1 MWDFAV
7 AKLAELVGADY
18 LIILIEVDNDC
29 VYVDLKSKVQRPKMR
44 YTLNLSKN
52 RNISQ
57 TSPSLSNYT
66 KIMQTFFFHDKII

>member
-1 MWDFAV
+1 MDFAV

-29 VYVDLKSKVQRPKMR
+29 AYVDLKSKVQRPKILC
-44 YTLNLSKN
+44 TLNLSKN

>member
-18 LIILIEVDNDC
+18 LIILIEVDNVC
-29 VYVDLKSKVQRPKMR
+29 VYVDLKSKVQRPKMLC
-44 YTLNLSKN
+44 TLNLSKN

-66 KIMQTFFFHDKII
+66 KIMQTFFFHNIIR

>member
-1 MWDFAV
+1 LWDFAV

-29 VYVDLKSKVQRPKMR
+29 VYVDLKSKVQRPKMLC
-44 YTLNLSKN
+44 TLNLSKN

>member
-18 LIILIEVDNDC
+18 LLILIEVDNDC
-29 VYVDLKSKVQRPKMR
+29 VYVDLKSKVQRPKMLC
-44 YTLNLSKN
+44 TLNLSKN

>member
-29 VYVDLKSKVQRPKMR
+29 VYVDLKSKVQRPKMLC
-44 YTLNLSKN
+44 TLNLSKN

-57 TSPSLSNYT
+57 RFCCKVLN
-66 KIMQTFFFHDKII
+66 KE

>member
-29 VYVDLKSKVQRPKMR
+29 VYVDLKSKVQRPKMLC
-44 YTLNLSKN
+44 TLNLSKN

>member
-18 LIILIEVDNDC
+18 LIILMEVDNDC
-29 VYVDLKSKVQRPKMR
+29 VYVDLKSKVQRPKMLC
-44 YTLNLSKN
+44 TLNLSKN

-66 KIMQTFFFHDKII
+66 KIMQTSFFHDKII

>member
-18 LIILIEVDNDC
+18 LIILIEVDNVC
-29 VYVDLKSKVQRPKMR
+29 VYVDLKSKVQRPKMLC
-44 YTLNLSKN
+44 TLNLSKN

-57 TSPSLSNYT
+57 TSLSLSNYT

>member
-29 VYVDLKSKVQRPKMR
+29 VYVDLKSKVQRPKMLC
-44 YTLNLSKN
+44 TLNLSKN

-66 KIMQTFFFHDKII
+66 KIMQTSFFHDKII

>member
-18 LIILIEVDNDC
+18 LIILIEVDNVC
-29 VYVDLKSKVQRPKMR
+29 VYVDLKSKVQRPKMLC
-44 YTLNLSKN
+44 TLNLSKN

>member
-7 AKLAELVGADY
+7 VKLAELVGADY
-18 LIILIEVDNDC
+18 LIILIVVDNVC
-29 VYVDLKSKVQRPKMR
+29 VYVDLKSKVQRPKMLC
-44 YTLNLSKN
+44 TLNLSKN

-57 TSPSLSNYT
+57 TSPSLSSYT

>member
-1 MWDFAV
+1 LWDFAV

-29 VYVDLKSKVQRPKMR
+29 VYVDLKSKVQRPKMLC
-44 YTLNLSKN
+44 TLNLSKN

-66 KIMQTFFFHDKII
+66 KIIQTFFFHDKII

>member
-29 VYVDLKSKVQRPKMR
+29 VYVDLKSKVQRPKILC
-44 YTLNLSKN
+44 TLNLSKN

>member
-29 VYVDLKSKVQRPKMR
+29 VYVDLKSKVQRPKMLC
-44 YTLNLSKN
+44 TLNLSKN
-52 RNISQ
+52 RNISR

>member
-18 LIILIEVDNDC
+18 LIILMEVDNDC
-29 VYVDLKSKVQRPKMR
+29 VYVDLKSKVQRPKMLC
-44 YTLNLSKN
+44 TLNLSKN

>member
-18 LIILIEVDNDC
+18 LIILIEVDNVC
-29 VYVDLKSKVQRPKMR
+29 VYVDLKSKVQRPKMLC
-44 YTLNLSKN
+44 TLNLSKN

-66 KIMQTFFFHDKII
+66 KIMQT

>member
-18 LIILIEVDNDC
+18 LIILMEVDNDC
-29 VYVDLKSKVQRPKMR
+29 VYVDLKSKVQRPKMLC
-44 YTLNLSKN
+44 TLNLSKN

-57 TSPSLSNYT
+57 TSPSLSNYI
-66 KIMQTFFFHDKII
+66 KIMQTSFFHDKII